1 MACRIVCLVSVSTA
15 LSVAI
20 QAKSVVK
27 RDLEQ
32 AESGAY
38 ELRRGVTAEGTAE
51 WWEDLTEGP
60 LAQEVKK
67 HPLKAFTGA
76 LIILIVP
83 VIAWYSLMP
92 APTPVMAVMSTLPR
106 TPLSSLAHR
115 ENQVVKTRGVVAA
128 ETPGRTVNSPLM
140 SAKCVYAH
148 ATVQLHG
155 INGWETILEL
165 DEAKPFLL
173 KEDDVEVVVECESEI
188 SANAPALTAL
198 KETGSFE
205 GDMAQLPAPI
215 QERLRA
221 LRGNKLPAH
230 SYFRVQEAII
240 EEGDCIEAF
249 GLVVRRTQK
258 GASRCALTS
267 GGLSASNAERMYAL
281 FPAMRVTAWREVGNR
296 VLLVS
301 AEKDA

>member
-1 MACRIVCLVSVSTA
+1 M
-15 LSVAI
+15 
-20 QAKSVVK
+20 
-27 RDLEQ
+27 
-32 AESGAY
+32 
-38 ELRRGVTAEGTAE
+38 TAEGTAE

-92 APTPVMAVMSTLPR
+92 APTNVMAVMSTVPR
-106 TPLSSLAHR
+106 TPLSSLVHR
-115 ENQVVKTRGVVAA
+115 ENQVVRTRGVAA
-128 ETPGRTVNSPLM
+128 SEKEGRTVHSPLM
-140 SAKCVYAH
+140 STKCLYAH
-148 ATVQLHG
+148 TTVELHG
-155 INGWETILEL
+155 INGWEKILEL

-173 KEDDVEVVVECESEI
+173 KEDDVEVVVEV
-188 SANAPALTAL
+188 SAGAPALTAL

-215 QERLRA
+215 QDRLRGGA
-221 LRGNKLPAH
+221 GNKLPAH
-230 SYFRVQEAII
+230 SYFRVQEGTIL
-240 EEGDCIEAF
+240 EGDSVEAF
-249 GLVVRRTQK
+249 GLVTRRAK
-258 GASRCALTS
+258 KDASRCALTS
-267 GGLSASNAERMYAL
+267 GGLSASNADRVHAL
-281 FPAMRVTAWREVGNR
+281 FSAMRVSAWREAGNR